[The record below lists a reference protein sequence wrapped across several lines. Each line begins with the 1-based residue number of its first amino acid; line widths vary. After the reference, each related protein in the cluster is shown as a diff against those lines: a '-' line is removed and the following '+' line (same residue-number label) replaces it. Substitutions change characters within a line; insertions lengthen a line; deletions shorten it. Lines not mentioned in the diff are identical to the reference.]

1 MINIYEKSSEKTT
14 TPSPNESLT
23 EIDFNDDVIIPN
35 SQPNPIPKAK
45 SLQISKPGENIFST
59 KRDNSKEKSNK
70 NCQNEISKENSDKVK
85 ALESRTKAHIL
96 KEYKKLELKVKERD
110 QKYKEKVEI
119 IEKLNNEITKMKE
132 EQLSSSETINKLT
145 AMTDQDDQKKI
156 RNAIEAQRNAETKVS
171 LIEEENQKLKKIN
184 NDKQTEN
191 RKLKELNNKLDESV
205 NDLKAKYE
213 KEYQETITLRK
224 LVALTD

>member
-1 MINIYEKSSEKTT
+1 M
-14 TPSPNESLT
+14 
-23 EIDFNDDVIIPN
+23 
-35 SQPNPIPKAK
+35 
-45 SLQISKPGENIFST
+45 
-59 KRDNSKEKSNK
+59 
-70 NCQNEISKENSDKVK
+70 
-85 ALESRTKAHIL
+85 
-96 KEYKKLELKVKERD
+96 ELKVKERD